1 MTSILSN
8 DNNNNT
14 TENTSNNPFAALLS
28 SLNNSI
34 QIVNEAK
41 NNNVGYEVDNNN
53 NDEYKLVRSIVL
65 SVADTMENTSTKFSV
80 SMDCGMSN
88 EMIMS
93 LCNSTAKPA
102 EQLTTSCVVAARCN
116 CSKTLRKDIYDKI
129 TTALNAML
137 LLVNTASNGENDKL
151 PMVTGQV
158 WEACKAL
165 RKLPASNKACIKRVV
180 LINYKNINDVCKEV
194 KEIIQE
200 HEENNNQGGGNDENN
215 MAMLGG
221 NEFEDDDF
229 FYNTTMST
237 LEYQRCKSCIPIFKL
252 IVDTYKSTVKTLNN
266 LKCNN
271 NQNPLLDNIA
281 INGTKMF
288 DMTNELAVVLYPPQV
303 LTNMR
308 LAMNELIT
316 VCTSYLENLIAL
328 MNLDLDNAENLEPN
342 KRRVEELLE
351 VSRTV
356 VNRLL
361 NESEEF
367 KEGQ

>member
-1 MTSILSN
+1 
-8 DNNNNT
+8 
-14 TENTSNNPFAALLS
+14 
-28 SLNNSI
+28 
-34 QIVNEAK
+34 
-41 NNNVGYEVDNNN
+41 
-53 NDEYKLVRSIVL
+53 
-65 SVADTMENTSTKFSV
+65 
-80 SMDCGMSN
+80 
-88 EMIMS
+88 
-93 LCNSTAKPA
+93 
-102 EQLTTSCVVAARCN
+102 
-116 CSKTLRKDIYDKI
+116 
-129 TTALNAML
+129 ML

-303 LTNMR
+303 LINMR

-316 VCTSYLENLIAL
+316 VCTSYLENLIAQFV
-328 MNLDLDNAENLEPN
+328 DF
-342 KRRVEELLE
+342 V
-351 VSRTV
+351 
-356 VNRLL
+356 
-361 NESEEF
+361 
-367 KEGQ
+367 